1 MLSDFKLFQN
11 TYDFLLWL
19 WPTISRFPKS
29 EKYVLGE
36 ELKKITTSLLRN
48 IIAFNNTD
56 IDKKKYLD
64 NANIELE
71 ELRVFIRL
79 SKDLKILDFKKY
91 EFASK
96 QLDEIGKLLGGLIS
110 KYK

>member
-19 WPTISRFPKS
+19 WPTVSRFPKS

-36 ELKKITTSLLRN
+36 KLKLITTFLLGD
-48 IIAFNNTD
+48 IIAFNNAD
-56 IDKKKYLD
+56 CDKKKYLFQ
-64 NANIELE
+64 ASIELE
-71 ELRVFIRL
+71 QLRVFIRL

-91 EFASK
+91 ESSSK

>member
-1 MLSDFKLFQN
+1 MLSDFKLFQD
-11 TYDFLLWL
+11 TYDFILWL

-36 ELKKITTSLLRN
+36 KLKQTTISLIRN
-48 IIAFNNTD
+48 IVAFNNTD
-56 IDKKKYLD
+56 FDKKKYLND
-64 NANIELE
+64 ANIDLE

-91 EFASK
+91 EVASK